1 MGSHECS
8 RVDYVVKVRFDVGTL
23 TLELGEH
30 AIAEISAWNCE
41 NLLGK
46 AAAPE

>member
-23 TLELGEH
+23 TLEIRTRDPRNICVELR
-30 AIAEISAWNCE
+30 NFTR
-41 NLLGK
+41 
-46 AAAPE
+46 